1 MSQSRSFAGKWQFA
15 ATSGQLITVQPNGT
29 LNLSTGQSGAINQML
44 NAYGDKEGITGLW
57 LQAGNGQYLSA
68 NGNTPQANQP
78 RDSAVIAEIKLET
91 MGAKFLLRRISNSGD
106 SYLAAQQSE
115 LVWLPVSGNPPQTA
129 EFIRTIVTEDLATL
143 QDRGAALDSDLR
155 FVYLAEE
162 NLDDMLIKGADLSNA
177 DLHDAT
183 LSDAQLYDVN
193 VEYCNFSGC
202 DLSNTDLTKIHG
214 KNTLFERCIFGDNTN
229 MPSAEVPGAVFRG
242 CVNNGGQPILSAL
255 KAPGADFSGAL
266 LSSVIMNDAD
276 LSQANLV
283 NVDLN
288 SASLT
293 SCNFTEAIM
302 TLVNLQN
309 TTLQATDFSQATL
322 VGTDFTGADINHVN
336 FSGANLTNARL
347 SLTTGYSQLNLSDS
361 TLLAT
366 VLTGMDLVDAKIT
379 AKTDFTQAQMDGV
392 NLKEQTLDNVIFLM
406 ASMKKV
412 NLDSTSLNG
421 AVLVGANLAGATVQ
435 GNVSLVG
442 ANLSNASL
450 ENVNLTGAQFGA
462 LSTVAY
468 LDETEAQSLDNQ
480 QLPEQLRQILYQGK
494 VLING
499 QAEVLVRH
507 PGQNWLVEHDGKPL
521 FIHYQDGQLNV
532 AQDNGG
538 NAAILANTFMPN
550 AILTGANLYAVDMSG
565 AHWYGSNARADNA
578 NLEQVN
584 LSNANLATM
593 NFTQAR
599 LYGANLSYANLVG
612 TNFSKAMLEPTQG
625 LKPAS
630 LAFAS
635 IQGTIFTEAK
645 LTGANLT
652 NGAVALP
659 FEEAGKKLT
668 GVPLF
673 STALELMS
681 SLDNGVIS
689 KELRQVFTD
698 NGYSLLSGAKIIDKQ
713 NDQYWVISNQPPD
726 TDLSYRGYCNFT
738 VIRVSE
744 IGNNHLQ
751 ICGGSPLRVIRTA
764 ADNTLQPV
772 NIAFGVT
779 IDITQ
784 AMNDATTC
792 PSGLRYQLLN
802 SGISYQS
809 LMTPGLPPHPPK
821 CIPSP
826 TEWC

>member
-1 MSQSRSFAGKWQFA
+1 MSESRSFAGKWQFA
-15 ATSGQLITVQPNGT
+15 AASGQLITVQEDGT
-29 LNLSTGQSGAINQML
+29 LSLSAKQSGAINQMI
-44 NAYGDKEGITGLW
+44 NAYGMTSFW
-57 LQAGNGQYLSA
+57 LQAGNGRYLAVS
-68 NGNTPQANQP
+68 GNTPQANQP
-78 RDSAVIAEIKLET
+78 RDGTVAEIRLEEV
-91 MGAKFLLRRISNSGD
+91 GGSGFRLRRISSSGD
-106 SYLAAQQSE
+106 SYLVVQQSG
-115 LVWLPVSGNPPQTA
+115 LIWQAVTSSPPLSAQFT
-129 EFIRTIVTEDLATL
+129 RTVVTKSLEYLKDW
-143 QDRGAALDSDLR
+143 GAMGADLR
-155 FVYLAEE
+155 FAYLAEE
-162 NLDDMLIKGADLSNA
+162 NLNEMVMMAVDLSNA
-177 DLHDAT
+177 DLRGST
-183 LSDAQLYDVN
+183 LLGADLTN
-193 VEYCNFSGC
+193 VKVDDCNFSGC
-202 DLSNTDLTKIHG
+202 DLSKTDLTDVHG
-214 KNTLFERCIFGDNTN
+214 KNALFEKCIVGSDTN
-229 MPSAEVPGAVFRG
+229 MPGAELPNAIFRG
-242 CVNNGGQPILSAL
+242 CKSSGGQPVLNRL
-255 KAPGADFSGAL
+255 KAPGANFSGAL
-266 LSSVIMNDAD
+266 LPSVIMENAD

-283 NVDLN
+283 NVDL
-288 SASLT
+288 SGASLA
-293 SCNFTEAIM
+293 SCNFTGAIM

-309 TTLQATDFSQATL
+309 TTLQTSNFSQATL
-322 VGTDFTGADINHVN
+322 VGTDFTGANINHVN

-366 VLTGMDLVDAKIT
+366 VLTEMDLVDATIT
-379 AKTDFTQAQMDGV
+379 AKTNFTQAQMDGV
-392 NLKEQTLDNVIFLM
+392 NLSKQKLDQVVFLM

-412 NLDSTSLNG
+412 NLDYTSLNG
-421 AVLVGANLAGATVQ
+421 AVLVGANLAGATVL

-450 ENVNLTGAQFGA
+450 ANVDLTGAQFGA
-462 LSTVAY
+462 LSTVTY
-468 LDETEAQSLDNQ
+468 LDEAEAQSLDNQ
-480 QLPEQLRQILYQGK
+480 QLPAQLHQMLYQGK
-494 VLING
+494 MLING
-499 QAEVLVRH
+499 QAEVLVRQ
-507 PGQNWLVEHDGKPL
+507 PGQNWLVEHEGKPL
-521 FIHYQDGQLNV
+521 FIHYQNGQLNV

-565 AHWYGSNARADNA
+565 AHWYGSDARADNA

-584 LSNANLATM
+584 LSKANLATM

-599 LYGANLSYANLVG
+599 LYGANLAYANLVN

-659 FEEAGKKLT
+659 LEEAGKKQT

-673 STALELMS
+673 SAALELVN
-681 SLDNGVIS
+681 SLDSGVIS
-689 KELRQVFTD
+689 KELRQVFID
-698 NGYSLLSGAKIIDKQ
+698 NGYNLLSNAKIIEKQ
-713 NDQYWVISNQPPD
+713 NDQYWIISNQPQD
-726 TDLSYRGYCNFT
+726 TDLSYRGYCNFV

-744 IGNNHLQ
+744 VGNNHLQ
-751 ICGGSPLRVIRTA
+751 VCGGSPLRIIRVA

-772 NIAFGVT
+772 NVAFGVT

-784 AMNDATTC
+784 AMDGATTC

-802 SGISYQS
+802 TGISYQS
-809 LMTPGLPPHPPK
+809 LMTPGLPPHPPR

-826 TEWC
+826 TTWC

>member
-1 MSQSRSFAGKWQFA
+1 MSESRSFAGKWQFA
-15 ATSGQLITVQPNGT
+15 AASGQLITVQEDGT
-29 LNLSTGQSGAINQML
+29 LSLSAKQSGAINQMI
-44 NAYGDKEGITGLW
+44 NAYGMTSFW
-57 LQAGNGQYLSA
+57 LQAGNGQYLAAS
-68 NGNTPQANQP
+68 GNTPQANQP
-78 RDSAVIAEIKLET
+78 RTGTVAEIRLEEV
-91 MGAKFLLRRISNSGD
+91 GGSGFRLRRISSSGD
-106 SYLAAQQSE
+106 SYLVSQQSG
-115 LVWLPVSGNPPQTA
+115 LIWQAVTGSPPLSAQFT
-129 EFIRTIVTEDLATL
+129 RTIVTRDLEFL
-143 QDRGAALDSDLR
+143 KEWGAMGADLR
-155 FVYLAEE
+155 FAYLAKE
-162 NLDDMLIKGADLSNA
+162 NLNEMVMMAVDLSNA
-177 DLHDAT
+177 DLHGSTLLDADLT
-183 LSDAQLYDVN
+183 NIKVDD
-193 VEYCNFSGC
+193 CNFNGC
-202 DLSNTDLTKIHG
+202 DLSKTDLTHIHG
-214 KNTLFERCIFGDNTN
+214 KNALFEECIVGSDTN
-229 MPSAEVPGAVFRG
+229 MPDAELPNAIFRG
-242 CVNNGGQPILSAL
+242 CKSSGGQPILNRL

-266 LSSVIMNDAD
+266 LPSVIMENAD

-283 NVDLN
+283 NVDL
-288 SASLT
+288 SGASLA
-293 SCNFTEAIM
+293 SCNFTAAIM

-309 TTLQATDFSQATL
+309 TTLQTSNFSQATL
-322 VGTDFTGADINHVN
+322 VGTDFTGANINHVN

-366 VLTGMDLVDAKIT
+366 VLTKMNLVDATIT

-392 NLKEQTLDNVIFLM
+392 NLSSQKLDQVIFLM
-406 ASMKKV
+406 ASMKKA
-412 NLDSTSLNG
+412 NLDYTSLNG
-421 AVLVGANLAGATVQ
+421 AVLVGANLAGATVL

-462 LSTVAY
+462 LSTVTH
-468 LDETEAQSLDNQ
+468 LDKADAQTLDNQ
-480 QLPEQLRQILYQGK
+480 QLPERLRQMLYQGK
-494 VLING
+494 ILVNG
-499 QAEVLVRH
+499 QAEVLVRQ

-599 LYGANLSYANLVG
+599 LFGANLSYASLVN
-612 TNFSKAMLEPTQG
+612 TDFSKAMLEPTEG

-659 FEEAGKKLT
+659 FEETGNKLT

-673 STALELMS
+673 SAALELMS
-681 SLDNGVIS
+681 SLNSGTVS

-698 NGYSLLSGAKIIDKQ
+698 NGYSLLSNAKIIEKRS
-713 NDQYWVISNQPPD
+713 DQYWIISNQPPD
-726 TDLSYRGYCNFT
+726 TDLNYRGYCNFM

-744 IGNNHLQ
+744 VGNNHLQ
-751 ICGGSPLRVIRTA
+751 VCGGSPLRIIRTA

-772 NIAFGVT
+772 NVAFGVT
-779 IDITQ
+779 VDITQ
-784 AMNDATTC
+784 AMDGATTC

-802 SGISYQS
+802 TGISYQS

-826 TEWC
+826 TTWC

>member
-1 MSQSRSFAGKWQFA
+1 MSESRSFAGKWQFA
-15 ATSGQLITVQPNGT
+15 ATSGQLITVQADGT
-29 LNLSTGQSGAINQML
+29 LNLSARQSGAINQMI
-44 NAYGDKEGITGLW
+44 NAYGMTNFW
-57 LQAGNGQYLSA
+57 LQAGNGQYLAAS
-68 NGNTPQANQP
+68 GNTPQANQP
-78 RDSAVIAEIKLET
+78 RDGVVAEIRLEEV
-91 MGAKFLLRRISNSGD
+91 GGSGFRLRRINSSGD
-106 SYLAAQQSE
+106 SYLVAQQSG
-115 LVWLPVSGNPPQTA
+115 LIWQAVTGSPPLSAQFT
-129 EFIRTIVTEDLATL
+129 RTIVTKDLEFL
-143 QDRGAALDSDLR
+143 KDWGAMGADLR
-155 FVYLAEE
+155 FAYLAEE
-162 NLDDMLIKGADLSNA
+162 NLNEMVMMAVDLSNA
-177 DLHDAT
+177 DLRGST
-183 LSDAQLYDVN
+183 LLGADLTN
-193 VEYCNFSGC
+193 VKVDNCNFSSC
-202 DLSNTDLTKIHG
+202 DLSKTDLTHIHG
-214 KNTLFERCIFGDNTN
+214 KNALFEKCIVGSDTN
-229 MPSAEVPGAVFRG
+229 MPDAELPNAIFRG
-242 CVNNGGQPILSAL
+242 CKSSGGQPVLNRL
-255 KAPGADFSGAL
+255 KAPGANFSGAL
-266 LSSVIMNDAD
+266 LPSVIMENAD

-283 NVDLN
+283 NVDL
-288 SASLT
+288 SGASLA
-293 SCNFTEAIM
+293 SCNFTGAIM

-309 TTLQATDFSQATL
+309 TTLQTSNFSQATL
-322 VGTDFTGADINHVN
+322 VGTDFTEANINHVN

-366 VLTGMDLVDAKIT
+366 VLTGMDLVDATIT
-379 AKTDFTQAQMDGV
+379 AKTNFTQAQMDGV
-392 NLKEQTLDNVIFLM
+392 NLSKQKLDQVVFLM

-412 NLDSTSLNG
+412 NLDFTSLNG
-421 AVLVGANLAGATVQ
+421 AVLVGANLAGATVL

-462 LSTVAY
+462 LSTVTY
-468 LDETEAQSLDNQ
+468 LDEADAQALDNQ
-480 QLPEQLRQILYQGK
+480 QLPEQLRQMLYQGK
-494 VLING
+494 GVIYG
-499 QAEVLVRH
+499 QAEVLVRQ
-507 PGQNWLVEHDGKPL
+507 PGQNWLVEHEGKPL
-521 FIHYQDGQLNV
+521 FIHYQNGQLNV

-599 LYGANLSYANLVG
+599 LYGANLSYANLVN
-612 TNFSKAMLEPTQG
+612 TDFSKAMLELTQG

-673 STALELMS
+673 SAALELMS
-681 SLDNGVIS
+681 SLDNGAVS

-698 NGYSLLSGAKIIDKQ
+698 NGYSLLSNAKIIEKQ
-713 NDQYWVISNQPPD
+713 NDQYWIISNQPPD
-726 TDLSYRGYCNFT
+726 TDLSYRGYCNFI

-744 IGNNHLQ
+744 VGNNHLQ
-751 ICGGSPLRVIRTA
+751 VCGGAPLRIIRTA
-764 ADNTLQPV
+764 ADNTLQPINV
-772 NIAFGVT
+772 AFGVT

-784 AMNDATTC
+784 AMDGATTC

-802 SGISYQS
+802 TGISYQS

-826 TEWC
+826 TTWC

>member
-1 MSQSRSFAGKWQFA
+1 MSESRSFAGKWQFA
-15 ATSGQLITVQPNGT
+15 AASGQLITVQEDGT
-29 LNLSTGQSGAINQML
+29 LSLSAKQSGVINQMI
-44 NAYGDKEGITGLW
+44 NAYGMTSFW
-57 LQAGNGQYLSA
+57 LQAGNGQYLAAS
-68 NGNTPQANQP
+68 GNTPQANQP
-78 RDSAVIAEIKLET
+78 RDGVVAEIRLEEV
-91 MGAKFLLRRISNSGD
+91 GGSGFRLRRISSSGD
-106 SYLAAQQSE
+106 SYLVAQQSG
-115 LVWLPVSGNPPQTA
+115 LIWQAATSSPPMSAQFT
-129 EFIRTIVTEDLATL
+129 RTVVTKSLEYLKDW
-143 QDRGAALDSDLR
+143 GAMGADLR
-155 FVYLAEE
+155 FAYLAEE
-162 NLDDMLIKGADLSNA
+162 NLNEMVMMAVDLSNA
-177 DLHDAT
+177 DLRGSTLLDADLT
-183 LSDAQLYDVN
+183 N
-193 VEYCNFSGC
+193 VKVDDCNFGGC
-202 DLSNTDLTKIHG
+202 DLSKTDLTHVHG
-214 KNTLFERCIFGDNTN
+214 KNALFEKCLVGSDTN
-229 MPSAEVPGAVFRG
+229 MPDAELPNAIFRG
-242 CVNNGGQPILSAL
+242 CKSSGGQPILNRL

-266 LSSVIMNDAD
+266 LPSVIMENAD

-283 NVDLN
+283 NVDL
-288 SASLT
+288 SGASLA
-293 SCNFTEAIM
+293 SCNFTGAIM

-309 TTLQATDFSQATL
+309 TTLQTSNFSQATL
-322 VGTDFTGADINHVN
+322 VGTDFTGANINHVN

-366 VLTGMDLVDAKIT
+366 VLTEMNLVDATIT

-392 NLKEQTLDNVIFLM
+392 NLSSQKLDQVIFLM
-406 ASMKKV
+406 ASMKKA

-421 AVLVGANLAGATVQ
+421 AVLVGANLAGATIL

-462 LSTVAY
+462 LSTVTH
-468 LDETEAQSLDNQ
+468 LDEADAQALDNQ
-480 QLPEQLRQILYQGK
+480 QLPEQLRQMLYQGK
-494 VLING
+494 GLING
-499 QAEVLVRH
+499 QAEVLVRQ

-599 LYGANLSYANLVG
+599 LFGANLSYANLVN
-612 TNFSKAMLEPTQG
+612 TDFSKAMLEPTQG

-659 FEEAGKKLT
+659 FEETGKKLT

-673 STALELMS
+673 SAALELMS
-681 SLDNGVIS
+681 SLNSGTVS

-698 NGYSLLSGAKIIDKQ
+698 NGYSLLSNAKIIEKQ
-713 NDQYWVISNQPPD
+713 SDQYWIISNQPPD
-726 TDLSYRGYCNFT
+726 TDLSYRGYCNFV

-744 IGNNHLQ
+744 VGNNHLQ
-751 ICGGSPLRVIRTA
+751 VCGGSPLRIIRTA

-772 NIAFGVT
+772 NVAFGVT

-784 AMNDATTC
+784 AMDGATTC

-802 SGISYQS
+802 TGISYQS

-826 TEWC
+826 TTWC

>member
-1 MSQSRSFAGKWQFA
+1 MSESRSFAGKWQFA
-15 ATSGQLITVQPNGT
+15 ATSGQLITVQADGT
-29 LNLSTGQSGAINQML
+29 LNLSARQSGAINQMI
-44 NAYGDKEGITGLW
+44 NAYGMTNFW
-57 LQAGNGQYLSA
+57 LQAGNGQYLAAS
-68 NGNTPQANQP
+68 GNTPQANQP
-78 RDSAVIAEIKLET
+78 RDGVVAEIRLEEV
-91 MGAKFLLRRISNSGD
+91 GGSGFRLRRINSSGD
-106 SYLAAQQSE
+106 SYLVAQQSG
-115 LVWLPVSGNPPQTA
+115 LIWQAVTGSPPLSAQFT
-129 EFIRTIVTEDLATL
+129 RTIVTKDLEFL
-143 QDRGAALDSDLR
+143 KDWGAMGADLR
-155 FVYLAEE
+155 FAYLAEE
-162 NLDDMLIKGADLSNA
+162 NLNEMVMMAVDLSNA
-177 DLHDAT
+177 DLRGST
-183 LSDAQLYDVN
+183 LLGADLTN
-193 VEYCNFSGC
+193 VKVDNCNFSSC
-202 DLSNTDLTKIHG
+202 DLSKTDLTHIHG
-214 KNTLFERCIFGDNTN
+214 KNALFEKCIVGSDTN
-229 MPSAEVPGAVFRG
+229 MPDAELPNAIFRG
-242 CVNNGGQPILSAL
+242 CKSSGGQPVLNRL
-255 KAPGADFSGAL
+255 KAPGANFSGAL
-266 LSSVIMNDAD
+266 LPSVIMENAD

-283 NVDLN
+283 NVDL
-288 SASLT
+288 SGASLA
-293 SCNFTEAIM
+293 SCNFTGAIM

-309 TTLQATDFSQATL
+309 TTLQTSNFSQATL
-322 VGTDFTGADINHVN
+322 VGTDFTEANINHVN

-366 VLTGMDLVDAKIT
+366 VLTGMDLVDATIT
-379 AKTDFTQAQMDGV
+379 AKTNFTQAQMDGV
-392 NLKEQTLDNVIFLM
+392 NLSKQKLDQVVFLM

-421 AVLVGANLAGATVQ
+421 AVLVGANLAGATVL

-462 LSTVAY
+462 LSTVTY
-468 LDETEAQSLDNQ
+468 LDEADAQALDNQ
-480 QLPEQLRQILYQGK
+480 QLPEQLRQMLYQGK
-494 VLING
+494 GVIYG
-499 QAEVLVRH
+499 QAEVLVRQ
-507 PGQNWLVEHDGKPL
+507 PGQNWLVEHEGKPL
-521 FIHYQDGQLNV
+521 FIHYQNGQLNV

-565 AHWYGSNARADNA
+565 AHWYGSDARADNA

-584 LSNANLATM
+584 LSKANLATM

-659 FEEAGKKLT
+659 LEEAGKKLT

-673 STALELMS
+673 SAALELVS
-681 SLDNGVIS
+681 SLDSGVIS

-698 NGYSLLSGAKIIDKQ
+698 NGYNLLSNAKIIEKQ
-713 NDQYWVISNQPPD
+713 NDQYWIISNQPQD
-726 TDLSYRGYCNFT
+726 NDLSYRGYCNFV

-744 IGNNHLQ
+744 VGNNHLQ
-751 ICGGSPLRVIRTA
+751 VCGGSPLRIIRVA

-772 NIAFGVT
+772 NVAFGVT

-784 AMNDATTC
+784 AMDGATTC

-802 SGISYQS
+802 TGISYQS
-809 LMTPGLPPHPPK
+809 LMTPGLPPHPPR

-826 TEWC
+826 TTWC

>member
-1 MSQSRSFAGKWQFA
+1 MSESRSFAGKWQFA
-15 ATSGQLITVQPNGT
+15 ATSGQLITVQADGT
-29 LNLSTGQSGAINQML
+29 LNLSAKQSGAINQMI
-44 NAYGDKEGITGLW
+44 NAYGMTNFW
-57 LQAGNGQYLSA
+57 LQAGNGQYLAAS
-68 NGNTPQANQP
+68 GNTPQANQP
-78 RDSAVIAEIKLET
+78 RDGVVAEIRLEEV
-91 MGAKFLLRRISNSGD
+91 GGSGFRLRRISSSGD
-106 SYLAAQQSE
+106 SYLVAQQSG
-115 LVWLPVSGNPPQTA
+115 LIWQSVSSSPPLSAQFT
-129 EFIRTIVTEDLATL
+129 RTIVTKDLEFL
-143 QDRGAALDSDLR
+143 KEWGAMGADLR
-155 FVYLAEE
+155 FAYLAEE
-162 NLDDMLIKGADLSNA
+162 NLNEMVMMAVDLSNA
-177 DLHDAT
+177 DLRGSTLLDADLT
-183 LSDAQLYDVN
+183 N
-193 VEYCNFSGC
+193 VKVDNCNFSGC
-202 DLSNTDLTKIHG
+202 DLSKTDLTHIHG
-214 KNTLFERCIFGDNTN
+214 KNALFEKCIVGSDTN
-229 MPSAEVPGAVFRG
+229 MPDAELPNAIFRG
-242 CVNNGGQPILSAL
+242 CENSGGQPILNRL
-255 KAPGADFSGAL
+255 KAPGADFSGAVL
-266 LSSVIMNDAD
+266 PSVIMENAD

-283 NVDLN
+283 NVDL
-288 SASLT
+288 SGASLA
-293 SCNFTEAIM
+293 SCNFTGAIM

-309 TTLQATDFSQATL
+309 TTLQTSNFSQATL
-322 VGTDFTGADINHVN
+322 VGTDFTGANINNVN

-565 AHWYGSNARADNA
+565 AHWYGSNARADNG

-659 FEEAGKKLT
+659 FEEAGKTLT

-673 STALELMS
+673 SAALTLAS
-681 SLDNGVIS
+681 SLDSGVIS

-784 AMNDATTC
+784 AMSDATTC
-792 PSGLRYQLLN
+792 PSGLRYQLLE

>member
-1 MSQSRSFAGKWQFA
+1 MSESRSFAGKWQFA
-15 ATSGQLITVQPNGT
+15 APSGQLITVQADGT
-29 LNLSTGQSGAINQML
+29 LNLSAKQSGAINQMI
-44 NAYGDKEGITGLW
+44 NAYGMTNFW
-57 LQAGNGQYLSA
+57 LQAGNGQYLAAS
-68 NGNTPQANQP
+68 GNTPQANQP
-78 RDSAVIAEIKLET
+78 RTGTVAEIRLEEV
-91 MGAKFLLRRISNSGD
+91 GGSGFRLRRISSSGD
-106 SYLAAQQSE
+106 RYLVAQQSG
-115 LVWLPVSGNPPQTA
+115 LTWQAVTSSPPLSAQFT
-129 EFIRTIVTEDLATL
+129 RTIVTKDLEFL
-143 QDRGAALDSDLR
+143 KEWGAMGADLR
-155 FVYLAEE
+155 FAYLAEE
-162 NLDDMLIKGADLSNA
+162 NLNEMVMMAVDLSNA
-177 DLHDAT
+177 DLRGSTLLDADLT
-183 LSDAQLYDVN
+183 N
-193 VEYCNFSGC
+193 VKVDDCNFGGC
-202 DLSNTDLTKIHG
+202 DLSKTDLTHIHG
-214 KNTLFERCIFGDNTN
+214 KNALFEKCLVGSDTN
-229 MPSAEVPGAVFRG
+229 MPDAELPNAIFRG
-242 CVNNGGQPILSAL
+242 CKSSGGQPVLNRL

-266 LSSVIMNDAD
+266 LPSVIMENAD

-283 NVDLN
+283 NVDL
-288 SASLT
+288 SGASLA
-293 SCNFTEAIM
+293 SCNFTGAIM

-309 TTLQATDFSQATL
+309 TTLQTSNFSQATL
-322 VGTDFTGADINHVN
+322 VGTDFTGANINHVN
-336 FSGANLTNARL
+336 FSSANLTNARL

-366 VLTGMDLVDAKIT
+366 VLTEMNLVDATIT

-392 NLKEQTLDNVIFLM
+392 NLSSQNLDQVIFLM
-406 ASMKKV
+406 ASMKKA

-421 AVLVGANLAGATVQ
+421 AVLVGANLAGATVL

-462 LSTVAY
+462 LSTVTH
-468 LDETEAQSLDNQ
+468 LDEADAQALDNQ
-480 QLPEQLRQILYQGK
+480 QLPEQLRQMLYQGK
-494 VLING
+494 VLVNG
-499 QAEVLVRH
+499 QAVVLVRQ
-507 PGQNWLVEHDGKPL
+507 PGQSWLVEHDGKPL

-532 AQDNGG
+532 AQDSGG

-599 LYGANLSYANLVG
+599 LYGANLSYANLVN
-612 TNFSKAMLEPTQG
+612 TDFSKAMLEPTQG

-673 STALELMS
+673 SAALELMS
-681 SLDNGVIS
+681 SLDNGAVS

-698 NGYSLLSGAKIIDKQ
+698 NGYSLLSNAKIIEKQ
-713 NDQYWVISNQPPD
+713 NDQYWIISNQPPD
-726 TDLSYRGYCNFT
+726 TDLSYRGYCNFI

-744 IGNNHLQ
+744 VGNNHLQ
-751 ICGGSPLRVIRTA
+751 VCGGAPLRIIRTA
-764 ADNTLQPV
+764 ADNTLQPINV
-772 NIAFGVT
+772 AFGVT

-784 AMNDATTC
+784 AMDGATTC

-802 SGISYQS
+802 TGISYQS

-826 TEWC
+826 TTWC

>member
-1 MSQSRSFAGKWQFA
+1 MSESRSFAGKWQFA
-15 ATSGQLITVQPNGT
+15 AASGQLITVQEDGT
-29 LNLSTGQSGAINQML
+29 LSLSAKQSGAINQMI
-44 NAYGDKEGITGLW
+44 NAYGMTSFW
-57 LQAGNGQYLSA
+57 LQAGNGRYLAAS
-68 NGNTPQANQP
+68 GNTPQANQP
-78 RDSAVIAEIKLET
+78 RDGTVAEIRLEEV
-91 MGAKFLLRRISNSGD
+91 GGSGFRLRRMSSSGD
-106 SYLAAQQSE
+106 SYLVVQQSG
-115 LVWLPVSGNPPQTA
+115 LIWQAVTSSPPLSAQFT
-129 EFIRTIVTEDLATL
+129 RTVVTKSLEYLKDW
-143 QDRGAALDSDLR
+143 GAMGADLR
-155 FVYLAEE
+155 FAYLAEE
-162 NLDDMLIKGADLSNA
+162 NLNEMVMMAVDLSNA
-177 DLHDAT
+177 DLRGST
-183 LSDAQLYDVN
+183 LLGADLTN
-193 VEYCNFSGC
+193 VRVDNCNFSGC
-202 DLSNTDLTKIHG
+202 DLSKTDLTHVHG
-214 KNTLFERCIFGDNTN
+214 KNALFEKCIVGSDTN
-229 MPSAEVPGAVFRG
+229 MPDAELPNAIFRG
-242 CVNNGGQPILSAL
+242 CKSSGGQPVLNRL
-255 KAPGADFSGAL
+255 KAPGANFSGAL
-266 LSSVIMNDAD
+266 LPSVIMENAD

-283 NVDLN
+283 NVDL
-288 SASLT
+288 SGASLA
-293 SCNFTEAIM
+293 SCNFTGAIM

-309 TTLQATDFSQATL
+309 TTLQTSNFSQATL
-322 VGTDFTGADINHVN
+322 VGTDFTGANINHVN

-366 VLTGMDLVDAKIT
+366 VLTGMDLVDATIT
-379 AKTDFTQAQMDGV
+379 AKTNFTQAQMDGV
-392 NLKEQTLDNVIFLM
+392 NLSKQKLDQVVFLM

-412 NLDSTSLNG
+412 NLDYTSLNG
-421 AVLVGANLAGATVQ
+421 AVLVGANLAGATVL

-450 ENVNLTGAQFGA
+450 ANVDLTGAQFGA
-462 LSTVAY
+462 LSTVTY
-468 LDETEAQSLDNQ
+468 LDEAEAQSLDNQ
-480 QLPEQLRQILYQGK
+480 QLPAQLHQMLYQGK
-494 VLING
+494 MLING
-499 QAEVLVRH
+499 QAEVLVRQ
-507 PGQNWLVEHDGKPL
+507 PGQNWLVEHEGKPL
-521 FIHYQDGQLNV
+521 FIHYQNGQLNV

-565 AHWYGSNARADNA
+565 AHWYGSDARADNA

-584 LSNANLATM
+584 LSKANLATM

-599 LYGANLSYANLVG
+599 LYGANLAYANLVN

-659 FEEAGKKLT
+659 LEEAGKKQT

-673 STALELMS
+673 SAALELVN
-681 SLDNGVIS
+681 SLDSGVIS
-689 KELRQVFTD
+689 KELRQVFID
-698 NGYSLLSGAKIIDKQ
+698 NGYNLLSNAKIIEKQ
-713 NDQYWVISNQPPD
+713 NDQYWIISNQPQD
-726 TDLSYRGYCNFT
+726 TDLSYRGYCNFV

-744 IGNNHLQ
+744 VGNNHLQ
-751 ICGGSPLRVIRTA
+751 VCGGSPLRIIRVA

-772 NIAFGVT
+772 NVAFGVT

-784 AMNDATTC
+784 AMDGATTC

-802 SGISYQS
+802 TGISYQS

-826 TEWC
+826 TTWC

>member
-1 MSQSRSFAGKWQFA
+1 MSESRSFAGKWQFA
-15 ATSGQLITVQPNGT
+15 APSGQLITVQADGT
-29 LNLSTGQSGAINQML
+29 LSLSAKQSGVINQMI
-44 NAYGDKEGITGLW
+44 NAYGMTNFW
-57 LQAGNGQYLSA
+57 LQAGNGQYLAAS
-68 NGNTPQANQP
+68 GNTPQANQP
-78 RDSAVIAEIKLET
+78 RAGTVAEIRLEEV
-91 MGAKFLLRRISNSGD
+91 GGSGFRLRRISSSGD
-106 SYLAAQQSE
+106 SYLVAQQSG
-115 LVWLPVSGNPPQTA
+115 LIWQAVTSSPPLSAQFT
-129 EFIRTIVTEDLATL
+129 RTIVTKDLEFL
-143 QDRGAALDSDLR
+143 KEWGAMGADLR
-155 FVYLAEE
+155 FAYLAEE
-162 NLDDMLIKGADLSNA
+162 NLNEMVMMAVDLSNA
-177 DLHDAT
+177 DLHGSTLLDADLT
-183 LSDAQLYDVN
+183 N
-193 VEYCNFSGC
+193 VKVDDCNFSGC
-202 DLSNTDLTKIHG
+202 DLSKADLTHIHG
-214 KNTLFERCIFGDNTN
+214 KNALFEKCIVGSDTN
-229 MPSAEVPGAVFRG
+229 MPDAELPNAIFRG
-242 CVNNGGQPILSAL
+242 CKSSGGQPILNRL

-266 LSSVIMNDAD
+266 LPSVIMENAD

-283 NVDLN
+283 NVDL
-288 SASLT
+288 SGASLA
-293 SCNFTEAIM
+293 SCNFTGAIM

-309 TTLQATDFSQATL
+309 TTLQTSNFSQATL
-322 VGTDFTGADINHVN
+322 VGTDFTGANINHVN

-366 VLTGMDLVDAKIT
+366 VLTEMNLVDATIT

-392 NLKEQTLDNVIFLM
+392 NLSSQKLDQVIFLM
-406 ASMKKV
+406 ASMKKA

-421 AVLVGANLAGATVQ
+421 AVLVGAKLAGATIL

-462 LSTVAY
+462 LSTVTH
-468 LDETEAQSLDNQ
+468 LDEADAQALDNQ
-480 QLPEQLRQILYQGK
+480 QLPEQLRQMLYQGK
-494 VLING
+494 ILVNG
-499 QAEVLVRH
+499 QAEVLVRQ

-599 LYGANLSYANLVG
+599 LFGANLSYANLVN
-612 TNFSKAMLEPTQG
+612 TDFSKAMLEPTEG

-673 STALELMS
+673 SAALELMS
-681 SLDNGVIS
+681 SLDTGVVS

-698 NGYSLLSGAKIIDKQ
+698 NGYSLLSNAKIIEKQ
-713 NDQYWVISNQPPD
+713 SDQYWIISNQPPD
-726 TDLSYRGYCNFT
+726 TDLNYRGYCNFM

-744 IGNNHLQ
+744 VGNNHLQ
-751 ICGGSPLRVIRTA
+751 VCGGAPLRIIRTA

-772 NIAFGVT
+772 NVAFGMT

-784 AMNDATTC
+784 AMDGATTC

-802 SGISYQS
+802 TGISYQS

-821 CIPSP
+821 CISSP
-826 TEWC
+826 TTWC

>member
-1 MSQSRSFAGKWQFA
+1 MSESRSFAGKWQFA
-15 ATSGQLITVQPNGT
+15 ATSGQLITVQTDGT
-29 LNLSTGQSGAINQML
+29 LSLSAKQSGAINQMI
-44 NAYGDKEGITGLW
+44 NAYGISSFW
-57 LQAGNGQYLSA
+57 LQAGNGQYLAAS
-68 NGNTPQANQP
+68 GNTPQANQS
-78 RDSAVIAEIKLET
+78 RNGAVAEIRLEK
-91 MGAKFLLRRISNSGD
+91 MGSGFRLCRISSSGNN
-106 SYLAAQQSE
+106 YLVAQQSG
-115 LVWLPVSGNPPQTA
+115 LVWQAVSDNPPQTA
-129 EFIRTIVTEDLATL
+129 QFTRTIVTKDLEFL
-143 QDRGAALDSDLR
+143 KDWGAMGSDLR
-155 FVYLAEE
+155 LAYLAEE
-162 NLDDMLIKGADLSNA
+162 NLNNMVMMAVDLSNA
-177 DLHDAT
+177 DLRGST
-183 LSDAQLYDVN
+183 LLDTDLTN
-193 VEYCNFSGC
+193 VKADGCNFSGC
-202 DLSNTDLTKIHG
+202 DLSKTDLTNIHG
-214 KNTLFERCIFGDNTN
+214 KNTLFEKCIVGGDTN
-229 MPSAEVPGAVFRG
+229 MPDAELPNAIFRG
-242 CVNNGGQPILSAL
+242 CENSGGQPIFNRL

-266 LSSVIMNDAD
+266 LSSVIMENAD

-283 NVDLN
+283 NVDL
-288 SASLT
+288 SDASLA
-293 SCNFTEAIM
+293 SCNFTKAIM

-309 TTLQATDFSQATL
+309 TTLQATNFSQATL
-322 VGTDFTGADINHVN
+322 AGTDFTGANINNVN

-366 VLTGMDLVDAKIT
+366 VLTGMDLVDATIT

-392 NLKEQTLDNVIFLM
+392 NLSGQKLDQVIFLM

-412 NLDSTSLNG
+412 NLDNTSLNS
-421 AVLVGANLAGATVQ
+421 AVLVGANLAGATIL

-462 LSTVAY
+462 LSTVAC
-468 LDETEAQSLDNQ
+468 LDDADAQSLDNQ
-480 QLPEQLRQILYQGK
+480 QLPEQLRNLLYQGN

-499 QAEVLVRH
+499 QAEVLVRQ

-521 FIHYQDGQLNV
+521 FIHYQNGQLDV
-532 AQDNGG
+532 TQDNGG
-538 NAAILANTFMPN
+538 DVAILANTFMPN

-565 AHWYGSNARADNA
+565 AHWYGSNAKADNA

-652 NGAVALP
+652 NGAVALS

-673 STALELMS
+673 SAALKLAS
-681 SLDNGVIS
+681 SLDSGVIS

-698 NGYSLLSGAKIIDKQ
+698 NGYNLLSGAKIIDKQ

-726 TDLSYRGYCNFT
+726 TDLSYRGYCNFI

>member
-1 MSQSRSFAGKWQFA
+1 MSESRSFAGKWQFA
-15 ATSGQLITVQPNGT
+15 ATSGQLITVQTDGT
-29 LNLSTGQSGAINQML
+29 LSLSAKQSGAINQMI
-44 NAYGDKEGITGLW
+44 NAYGISSFW
-57 LQAGNGQYLSA
+57 LQAGNGQYLAAS
-68 NGNTPQANQP
+68 GNTPQANQS
-78 RDSAVIAEIKLET
+78 RNGAVAEIRLEK
-91 MGAKFLLRRISNSGD
+91 MGSGFRLCRISSSGD
-106 SYLAAQQSE
+106 SYLVAQQSG
-115 LVWLPVSGNPPQTA
+115 LVWQAATSSPPLSAQFT
-129 EFIRTIVTEDLATL
+129 RTIVTKDLEFL
-143 QDRGAALDSDLR
+143 KEWGAMGSDLR
-155 FVYLAEE
+155 FAYLAEE
-162 NLDDMLIKGADLSNA
+162 NLNEMVMMAVDLSNA
-177 DLHDAT
+177 DLHGSTLIDAT
-183 LSDAQLYDVN
+183 LTNAKVDD
-193 VEYCNFSGC
+193 CNFSGC
-202 DLSNTDLTKIHG
+202 DLSKTDLTHIHG
-214 KNTLFERCIFGDNTN
+214 KNVLFEKCIVGSDTN
-229 MPSAEVPGAVFRG
+229 MPDAELPNAIFRG
-242 CVNNGGQPILSAL
+242 CKSSGGQPILNRL

-266 LSSVIMNDAD
+266 LPSVIMENAD
-276 LSQANLV
+276 LSQANLI
-283 NVDLN
+283 NVDL
-288 SASLT
+288 SGASLA
-293 SCNFTEAIM
+293 SCNFTAAIM

-309 TTLQATDFSQATL
+309 TTLQTSNFSQATL
-322 VGTDFTGADINHVN
+322 VGTDFTGANINHVN

-366 VLTGMDLVDAKIT
+366 VLTEMNLVDATIN

-392 NLKEQTLDNVIFLM
+392 NLSSQKLDQVIFLM
-406 ASMKKV
+406 ASMKKA

-421 AVLVGANLAGATVQ
+421 AVLVGANLAGATVL

-462 LSTVAY
+462 LSTVTH
-468 LDETEAQSLDNQ
+468 LDEADAQTLDNQ
-480 QLPEQLRQILYQGK
+480 QLPERLRQMLYQGK
-494 VLING
+494 ILVNG
-499 QAEVLVRH
+499 QAEVLVRQ

-599 LYGANLSYANLVG
+599 LFGANLSYASLVN
-612 TNFSKAMLEPTQG
+612 TDFSKAMLEPTEG
-625 LKPAS
+625 LKLAS

-659 FEEAGKKLT
+659 FEETGNKLT

-673 STALELMS
+673 SAALELMS
-681 SLDNGVIS
+681 SLNSGTVS

-698 NGYSLLSGAKIIDKQ
+698 NGYSLLSNAKIIEKQ
-713 NDQYWVISNQPPD
+713 SDQYWIISNQPPD
-726 TDLSYRGYCNFT
+726 TDLNYRGYCNFM

-744 IGNNHLQ
+744 VGNNHLQ
-751 ICGGSPLRVIRTA
+751 VCGGSPLRIIRTA

-772 NIAFGVT
+772 NVAFGVT

-784 AMNDATTC
+784 AMDGATTC

-802 SGISYQS
+802 TGISYQS

-826 TEWC
+826 TTWC

>member
-1 MSQSRSFAGKWQFA
+1 MSESRSFAGKWQFA
-15 ATSGQLITVQPNGT
+15 ATSGQLITVQADGT
-29 LNLSTGQSGAINQML
+29 LSLSDRQSGAMNQMI
-44 NAYGDKEGITGLW
+44 NAYGMTRFW
-57 LQAGNGQYLSA
+57 LQAGNGQYLAAS
-68 NGNTPQANQP
+68 GNTPQANQP
-78 RDSAVIAEIKLET
+78 RDGTVAEIRLEEV
-91 MGAKFLLRRISNSGD
+91 GGSGFRLRRISSSGD
-106 SYLAAQQSE
+106 SYLVAQQSG
-115 LVWLPVSGNPPQTA
+115 LIWQAVSSNPPLSAQFT
-129 EFIRTIVTEDLATL
+129 RTIVTKSLEFLKEW
-143 QDRGAALDSDLR
+143 GAMGADLR
-155 FVYLAEE
+155 FAYLAEE
-162 NLDDMLIKGADLSNA
+162 NLNDMVMMAVDLSNA
-177 DLHDAT
+177 DLHGST
-183 LSDAQLYDVN
+183 LLGADLTN
-193 VEYCNFSGC
+193 VKVDDCNFSGC
-202 DLSNTDLTKIHG
+202 DLSKTDLTHVHG
-214 KNTLFERCIFGDNTN
+214 ENALFEKCVVGSDTN
-229 MPSAEVPGAVFRG
+229 MPDAELPNAIFRG
-242 CVNNGGQPILSAL
+242 CKSSGGQPILNRL
-255 KAPGADFSGAL
+255 QAPGADFSGAVL
-266 LSSVIMNDAD
+266 PSVIMENAD

-283 NVDLN
+283 NVDL
-288 SASLT
+288 SGSSLA
-293 SCNFTEAIM
+293 SCNFTKAIM

-309 TTLQATDFSQATL
+309 TTLQASDFNQATL
-322 VGTDFTGADINHVN
+322 VGTDFTGANINNVN
-336 FSGANLTNARL
+336 FSSANLTNARL

-366 VLTGMDLVDAKIT
+366 VLTGMDLVDATIT

-392 NLKEQTLDNVIFLM
+392 NLSKQRLDQVIFLM
-406 ASMKKV
+406 ASMKKA
-412 NLDSTSLNG
+412 NLDNTSLNG
-421 AVLVGANLAGATVQ
+421 AVLVGANLAGATVL

-450 ENVNLTGAQFGA
+450 QSVNLTGAQFGA

-468 LDETEAQSLDNQ
+468 LDEAEVQSLDNQ
-480 QLPEQLRQILYQGK
+480 QLPEQLRRLLYQGK

-499 QAEVLVRH
+499 QAEVLVRQ
-507 PGQNWLVEHDGKPL
+507 PGQNWLVEHEGKPL
-521 FIHYQDGQLNV
+521 FIHRQNGQLDV

-565 AHWYGSNARADNA
+565 AHWYGSDARADNA

-612 TNFSKAMLEPTQG
+612 TDFSKAMLEPTQG

-659 FEEAGKKLT
+659 FEEAGNKLA

-673 STALELMS
+673 SAALELMS
-681 SLDNGVIS
+681 SLDSGVIS

-698 NGYSLLSGAKIIDKQ
+698 NGYSLLSNAKIIEKQ
-713 NDQYWVISNQPPD
+713 NDQYWIIANQPPD
-726 TDLSYRGYCNFT
+726 TDLSYRGYCNFI

-744 IGNNHLQ
+744 VGNNHLQ
-751 ICGGSPLRVIRTA
+751 VCGGSPLRIIRTA

>member
-1 MSQSRSFAGKWQFA
+1 MSESRSFAGKWQFA
-15 ATSGQLITVQPNGT
+15 ATSGQLITVQTDGT
-29 LNLSTGQSGAINQML
+29 LSLSAKQSGAINQMI
-44 NAYGDKEGITGLW
+44 NAYGISSFW
-57 LQAGNGQYLSA
+57 LQAGNGQYLAAS
-68 NGNTPQANQP
+68 GNTPQANQS
-78 RDSAVIAEIKLET
+78 RNGAVAEIRLEK
-91 MGAKFLLRRISNSGD
+91 MGSGFRLCRISSSGD
-106 SYLAAQQSE
+106 SYLVAQQSG
-115 LVWLPVSGNPPQTA
+115 LVWQAATSSPPLSAQFT
-129 EFIRTIVTEDLATL
+129 RTIVTKDLEFL
-143 QDRGAALDSDLR
+143 KEWGAMGSDLR
-155 FVYLAEE
+155 FAYLAEE
-162 NLDDMLIKGADLSNA
+162 NLNEMVMMAVDLSNA
-177 DLHDAT
+177 DLHGSTLIDAT
-183 LSDAQLYDVN
+183 LTN
-193 VEYCNFSGC
+193 VKVDDCNFSGC
-202 DLSNTDLTKIHG
+202 DLSKTDLTHIHG
-214 KNTLFERCIFGDNTN
+214 KNALFEKCIVGSDTN
-229 MPSAEVPGAVFRG
+229 MPDAELPNAIFRG
-242 CVNNGGQPILSAL
+242 CKSSGGQPILNRL

-266 LSSVIMNDAD
+266 LPSVIMENAD
-276 LSQANLV
+276 LSQANLI
-283 NVDLN
+283 NVDL
-288 SASLT
+288 SGASLA
-293 SCNFTEAIM
+293 SCNFTAAIM

-309 TTLQATDFSQATL
+309 TTLQTSNFSQATL
-322 VGTDFTGADINHVN
+322 VGTDFTGANINHVN

-366 VLTGMDLVDAKIT
+366 VLTEMNLVDATIT

-392 NLKEQTLDNVIFLM
+392 NLSSQKLDQVIFLM
-406 ASMKKV
+406 ASMKKA

-421 AVLVGANLAGATVQ
+421 AVLVGANLAGATVL

-462 LSTVAY
+462 LSTVTH
-468 LDETEAQSLDNQ
+468 LDEADAQTLDNQ
-480 QLPEQLRQILYQGK
+480 QLPERLRQMLYQGK
-494 VLING
+494 ILVNG
-499 QAEVLVRH
+499 QAEVLVRQ

-599 LYGANLSYANLVG
+599 LFGANLSYASLVN
-612 TNFSKAMLEPTQG
+612 TDFSKAMLEPTEG

-659 FEEAGKKLT
+659 FEETDNKLT

-673 STALELMS
+673 SAALELMS
-681 SLDNGVIS
+681 SLNSGTVS

-698 NGYSLLSGAKIIDKQ
+698 NGYSLLSNAKIIEKQ
-713 NDQYWVISNQPPD
+713 SDQYWIISNQPPD
-726 TDLSYRGYCNFT
+726 TDLNYRGYCNFM

-744 IGNNHLQ
+744 VGNNHLQ
-751 ICGGSPLRVIRTA
+751 VCGGSPLRIIRTA

-772 NIAFGVT
+772 NVAFGVT

-784 AMNDATTC
+784 AMDGATTC

-802 SGISYQS
+802 TGISYQS

-826 TEWC
+826 TTWC

>member
-1 MSQSRSFAGKWQFA
+1 MSESRSFAGKWQFA
-15 ATSGQLITVQPNGT
+15 ATSGQLITVQTDGT
-29 LNLSTGQSGAINQML
+29 LSLSAKQSGAINQMI
-44 NAYGDKEGITGLW
+44 NAYGISSFW
-57 LQAGNGQYLSA
+57 LQAGNGQYLAAS
-68 NGNTPQANQP
+68 GNTPQANQS
-78 RDSAVIAEIKLET
+78 RNGAVAEIRLEEVE
-91 MGAKFLLRRISNSGD
+91 GSGFRLRRISSSGD
-106 SYLAAQQSE
+106 SYLVAQQSG
-115 LVWLPVSGNPPQTA
+115 LVWQVVTSSPPLSAQFT
-129 EFIRTIVTEDLATL
+129 RTIVTKDLEFL
-143 QDRGAALDSDLR
+143 KEWGAMGADLR
-155 FVYLAEE
+155 FAYLAEE
-162 NLDDMLIKGADLSNA
+162 NLNEMVMMAVDLSNA
-177 DLHDAT
+177 DLHGSTLIDADLT
-183 LSDAQLYDVN
+183 N
-193 VEYCNFSGC
+193 VKVDDCNFSGC
-202 DLSNTDLTKIHG
+202 DLSKTDLTHIHG
-214 KNTLFERCIFGDNTN
+214 KNALFEKCIVGSETN
-229 MPSAEVPGAVFRG
+229 MPDAELPNAIFRG
-242 CVNNGGQPILSAL
+242 CKSSGGQPILNRL

-266 LSSVIMNDAD
+266 LPSVIMENAD
-276 LSQANLV
+276 LSQANLI
-283 NVDLN
+283 NVDL
-288 SASLT
+288 SGASLA
-293 SCNFTEAIM
+293 SCNFTAAIM

-309 TTLQATDFSQATL
+309 TTLQTSNFSQATL
-322 VGTDFTGADINHVN
+322 VGTDFTGANINHVN

-366 VLTGMDLVDAKIT
+366 VLTEMNLVDATIT

-392 NLKEQTLDNVIFLM
+392 NLSSQKLDQVIFLM
-406 ASMKKV
+406 ASMKKA

-421 AVLVGANLAGATVQ
+421 AVLVGANLAGATVL

-462 LSTVAY
+462 LSTVTH
-468 LDETEAQSLDNQ
+468 LDEADAQTLDNQ
-480 QLPEQLRQILYQGK
+480 QLPERLRQILYQGK
-494 VLING
+494 ILVNG
-499 QAEVLVRH
+499 QAEVLVRQ

-599 LYGANLSYANLVG
+599 LFGANLSYASLVN
-612 TNFSKAMLEPTQG
+612 TDFSKAMLEPTEG

-659 FEEAGKKLT
+659 FEETGNKLT

-673 STALELMS
+673 SAALELMS
-681 SLDNGVIS
+681 SLNSGTVS

-698 NGYSLLSGAKIIDKQ
+698 NGYSLLSNAKIIEKQ
-713 NDQYWVISNQPPD
+713 SDQYWIISNQPPD
-726 TDLSYRGYCNFT
+726 TDLNYRGYCNFM

-744 IGNNHLQ
+744 VGNNHLQ
-751 ICGGSPLRVIRTA
+751 VCGGSPLRIIRTA

-772 NIAFGVT
+772 NVAFGVT

-784 AMNDATTC
+784 AMDGATTC

-802 SGISYQS
+802 TGISYQS

-826 TEWC
+826 TTWC